1 MFPMSRAWRAR
12 VAATVAVVVT
22 GLAVAVPLLDRG
34 EAPGVLAF
42 SEPGATPGHVE
53 HDHSVCL
60 QHEQTAWQPVA
71 AAELPAERFV
81 RQEDS
86 PCRTVVRLSGPPA
99 SPHHPRAP
107 PVV

>member
-12 VAATVAVVVT
+12 TAATVAVVAT
-22 GLAVAVPLLDRG
+22 ALTVAVPLLDRG
-34 EAPGVLAF
+34 RDPGALAF
-42 SEPGATPGHVE
+42 SEPGANPGYVE
-53 HDHSVCL
+53 HNHSVCL
-60 QHEQTAWQPVA
+60 QHGQATWQPVA

-86 PCRTVVRLSGPPA
+86 PCRAVVRSAGVAA

-107 PVV
+107 PLV